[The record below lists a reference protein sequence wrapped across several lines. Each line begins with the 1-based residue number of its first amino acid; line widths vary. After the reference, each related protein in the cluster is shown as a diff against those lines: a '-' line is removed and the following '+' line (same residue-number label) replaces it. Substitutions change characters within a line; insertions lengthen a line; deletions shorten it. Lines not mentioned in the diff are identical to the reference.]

1 MGDDT
6 WSGALHRLWQAAT
19 RAEDVAALAD
29 DVYAPLLATPGVHLV
44 VGTRWDERQVLRYV
58 RALSAGSDTPVT
70 VATTRPMPG
79 AAVREPGAGPVVTR
93 SAVDGLDDA
102 AWPEA
107 EFLRRTP
114 GASVVACT
122 FRLDQRGW
130 AALALAVDASADLPA
145 VESRLTQ
152 TVDVIVACH
161 TGILQRGRE
170 ARRGADDALLAEAS
184 LQMDSSLD
192 VEDTLRR
199 VARIAVPVVA
209 DGALVH
215 LLRSEGP
222 EFVAATHVAVRQQ
235 RALEAVGRDDPWLAA
250 LLARRGEDE
259 DTVFLSGA
267 ALNGSPF
274 AEAAD
279 PADPAEAAEAAD
291 PAEAADAADAARAPG
306 PTGPIQTGRPTGPT
320 GPIHIGG
327 PTGPTGPTQTGGPA
341 GHAGP
346 TSPAG
351 ANPAGGGRRS
361 TVVSI
366 STLRARGRVVGSI
379 TFVYQRPPA
388 RLPDSAFLRSLAT
401 RAALAIDNALLYEL
415 RRNAVL
421 SLQEHLLPSQLPVT
435 DQWDLSASYEVGDP
449 MLDVGGDFY
458 DAVPRPDGSI
468 ALLIGDVCGRGAE
481 AAALTGLARHTLRTL
496 LEEGTDPG
504 TALSRL
510 NRALRQERAS
520 RFLTA
525 VVVTLT
531 PQADG
536 TALLST
542 CSAGHPSPLVL
553 RSDGTVS
560 EVLTGGLL
568 LGVLDDVSYES
579 HEERIAPDDTLV
591 LFTDGLTESREA
603 GGTFFE
609 SVLPGR
615 LAALRGFDAAHIA
628 ESLARQAKLFRASGQ
643 DDIALLVA
651 RWTGVPPGADL
662 PPHHL
667 QLEQAALG

>member
-1 MGDDT
+1 MVDDT
-6 WSGALHRLWQAAT
+6 WSSALHRLWQAAS
-19 RAEDVAALAD
+19 RAEEVAALAD

-44 VGTRWDERQVLRYV
+44 VGTRWDEKHVLRYM
-58 RALSAGSDTPVT
+58 RGLSAGSDTPVI
-70 VATTRPMPG
+70 VATTRSMPG
-79 AAVREPGAGPVVTR
+79 AAVREPGGEPVVTR

-102 AWPEA
+102 VWPEA
-107 EFLRRTP
+107 EFLRQAP

-130 AALALAVDASADLPA
+130 AALALAVDGTADLSI

-152 TVDVIVACH
+152 AVDVIVACH

-170 ARRGADDALLAEAS
+170 ARRASDDALLAEAS

-199 VARIAVPVVA
+199 VARIAVPAVA

-222 EFVAATHVAVRQQ
+222 EFVAATHVAVQQQ
-235 RALEAVGRDDPWLAA
+235 RALEEAGRHDPWLAA

-267 ALNGSPF
+267 ALEGSPF
-274 AEAAD
+274 AEAV
-279 PADPAEAAEAAD
+279 AESVS
-291 PAEAADAADAARAPG
+291 
-306 PTGPIQTGRPTGPT
+306 
-320 GPIHIGG
+320 
-327 PTGPTGPTQTGGPA
+327 A
-341 GHAGP
+341 G
-346 TSPAG
+346 AG
-351 ANPAGGGRRS
+351 ANGSAVGAKPAGDGPHP

-379 TFVYQRPPA
+379 TFVYQRPEP

-415 RRNAVL
+415 RRTAVL
-421 SLQEHLLPSQLPVT
+421 SLQEHLLPSQLPESV
-435 DQWDLSASYEVGDP
+435 QWDLSASYAVGDP

-525 VVVTLT
+525 VVATLT
-531 PQADG
+531 PRPDG

-542 CSAGHPSPLVL
+542 CSAGHPPPLVL
-553 RSDGTVS
+553 RGDGTVS
-560 EVLTGGLL
+560 EVLSGGLL

-579 HEERIAPDDTLV
+579 HEELIAPDDTLV

-603 GGTFFE
+603 GGAFFE
-609 SVLPGR
+609 SVLPAR
-615 LAALRGFDAAHIA
+615 LSALRGSGAAHIA
-628 ESLARQAKLFRASGQ
+628 ESLAQQAETFRDSGQ

-651 RWTGVPPGADL
+651 RWTGVPPDAGLL
-662 PPHHL
+662 PHDPRI
-667 QLEQAALG
+667 EQAALR

>member
-1 MGDDT
+1 MVDDT
-6 WSGALHRLWQAAT
+6 WSSALHRLWQAAS
-19 RAEDVAALAD
+19 RAEEVSALAD

-44 VGTRWDERQVLRYV
+44 VGTRWEDRQILRYM
-58 RALSAGSDTPVT
+58 RALAAGSDSPVIT
-70 VATTRPMPG
+70 ATSRSVPE
-79 AAVREPGAGPVVTR
+79 AAVREPGDEPVVTR
-93 SAVDGLDDA
+93 IPVAGLDDA
-102 AWPEA
+102 GWPEA
-107 EFLRRTP
+107 ELLRRTP
-114 GASVVACT
+114 GAAFVVCT
-122 FRLDQRGW
+122 FRLDHRGW
-130 AALALAVDASADLPA
+130 ASLGVGVDASADVAA
-145 VESRLTQ
+145 VEGRLAQ
-152 TVDVIVACH
+152 AVDVIVACH

-192 VEDTLRR
+192 VEETLRR
-199 VARIAVPVVA
+199 VARIAVPAVA
-209 DGALVH
+209 EGALVH

-222 EFVAATHVAVRQQ
+222 EFVAATHVSVQQ
-235 RALEAVGRDDPWLAA
+235 RRALEEIGRENLWLAA

-259 DTVFLSGA
+259 DTVFLSGPE
-267 ALNGSPF
+267 LDGSPF
-274 AEAAD
+274 AD
-279 PADPAEAAEAAD
+279 TAEAS
-291 PAEAADAADAARAPG
+291 DASDASDGDGDGARPG
-306 PTGPIQTGRPTGPT
+306 
-320 GPIHIGG
+320 
-327 PTGPTGPTQTGGPA
+327 A
-341 GHAGP
+341 
-346 TSPAG
+346 
-351 ANPAGGGRRS
+351 AGGDRHS
-361 TVVSI
+361 TVISI

-379 TFVYQRPPA
+379 TFVYQRPEA
-388 RLPDSAFLRSLAT
+388 RLPGSAFLRSLAT
-401 RAALAIDNALLYEL
+401 RAALSIDNALLYEL
-415 RRNAVL
+415 RRHAVL

-496 LEEGTDPG
+496 LEQGTDPG

-525 VVVTLT
+525 VVATLA

-536 TALLST
+536 TALLTT

-579 HEERIAPDDTLV
+579 HEEHIGPDDTVV

-603 GGTFFE
+603 GGAFFE
-609 SVLPGR
+609 SILPVR
-615 LAALRGFDAAHIA
+615 LAALHGFDAAHIA
-628 ESLARQAKLFRASGQ
+628 ESLAQQAKAYRASGQ

-651 RWTGVPPGADL
+651 RWTGVPPGAGLL
-662 PPHHL
+662 PHPL
-667 QLEQAALG
+667 QLVRTAP

>member
-1 MGDDT
+1 MVDDT
-6 WSGALHRLWQAAT
+6 WSSALHRLWQAAS
-19 RAEDVAALAD
+19 RAEEVSALAD

-44 VGTRWDERQVLRYV
+44 VGTRWEDPQILRYM
-58 RALSAGSDTPVT
+58 RALRAGSDSPVIT
-70 VATTRPMPG
+70 ATARSVPE
-79 AAVREPGAGPVVTR
+79 AAVREPGDEPVVTR
-93 SAVDGLDDA
+93 IPVAGLDDA
-102 AWPEA
+102 GWPEA
-107 EFLRRTP
+107 ELLRRTP
-114 GASVVACT
+114 GATFVVCT
-122 FRLDQRGW
+122 FRLDHRGW
-130 AALALAVDASADLPA
+130 ASLGVGVDASADVAA
-145 VESRLTQ
+145 VEGRLAQ
-152 TVDVIVACH
+152 AVDVIVACH
-161 TGILQRGRE
+161 TGIIQRGRE

-192 VEDTLRR
+192 VEETLRR
-199 VARIAVPVVA
+199 VARIAVPAVA
-209 DGALVH
+209 EGALVH

-222 EFVAATHVAVRQQ
+222 EFVAATHVSVQHR
-235 RALEAVGRDDPWLAA
+235 RALEEIGRENPWLAA

-259 DTVFLSGA
+259 DTVFLSGPE
-267 ALNGSPF
+267 LDGSPF
-274 AEAAD
+274 AD
-279 PADPAEAAEAAD
+279 TAEATEAT
-291 PAEAADAADAARAPG
+291 EATEGDGDGARPG
-306 PTGPIQTGRPTGPT
+306 
-320 GPIHIGG
+320 
-327 PTGPTGPTQTGGPA
+327 A
-341 GHAGP
+341 
-346 TSPAG
+346 
-351 ANPAGGGRRS
+351 AGGDRHS
-361 TVVSI
+361 TVISV
-366 STLRARGRVVGSI
+366 STLRARDRVVGSI
-379 TFVYQRPPA
+379 TFVYQRPEA
-388 RLPDSAFLRSLAT
+388 RLPDKAFLRSLAT
-401 RAALAIDNALLYEL
+401 RAALSIDNALLYEL
-415 RRNAVL
+415 RRHAVL

-458 DAVPRPDGSI
+458 DAVTRPDGSI

-496 LEEGTDPG
+496 LEQGTDPG

-525 VVVTLT
+525 VVTTLA
-531 PQADG
+531 PRADG
-536 TALLST
+536 TALLTT

-579 HEERIAPDDTLV
+579 HEELIGPDDTVV

-603 GGTFFE
+603 GGAFFE
-609 SVLPGR
+609 SILPVR

-628 ESLARQAKLFRASGQ
+628 ESLTQQAKAYRASGQ

-662 PPHHL
+662 LPHPL
-667 QLEQAALG
+667 QLVRTAR

>member
-6 WSGALHRLWQAAT
+6 WSSALHRLWQAAS
-19 RAEDVAALAD
+19 RAEEVSALAD

-44 VGTRWDERQVLRYV
+44 VGTRWEDRRILRYM
-58 RALSAGSDTPVT
+58 RALAAGSDSPVIT
-70 VATTRPMPG
+70 ATSRSVPE
-79 AAVREPGAGPVVTR
+79 AAVREPGDEPVVTR
-93 SAVDGLDDA
+93 IPVAGLDDA
-102 AWPEA
+102 GWPEA
-107 EFLRRTP
+107 ELLRRTP
-114 GASVVACT
+114 GATFVVCT
-122 FRLDQRGW
+122 FRLDHRGW
-130 AALALAVDASADLPA
+130 ASLGVGVDASADVAA
-145 VESRLTQ
+145 VEGRLAQ
-152 TVDVIVACH
+152 AVDVIVACH
-161 TGILQRGRE
+161 TGIIQRGRE

-192 VEDTLRR
+192 VEETLRR
-199 VARIAVPVVA
+199 VARITVPAVA

-215 LLRSEGP
+215 LLRSDGP
-222 EFVAATHVAVRQQ
+222 EFVSATHVAVQQQ
-235 RALEAVGRDDPWLAA
+235 RALEEIGRENLWLAA
-250 LLARRGEDE
+250 LLAGRSEDE
-259 DTVFLSGA
+259 DTVFLSGPE
-267 ALNGSPF
+267 LDGSPF
-274 AEAAD
+274 ADTAEATEAA
-279 PADPAEAAEAAD
+279 ADGD
-291 PAEAADAADAARAPG
+291 GDGDGARPG
-306 PTGPIQTGRPTGPT
+306 
-320 GPIHIGG
+320 
-327 PTGPTGPTQTGGPA
+327 A
-341 GHAGP
+341 
-346 TSPAG
+346 
-351 ANPAGGGRRS
+351 AGGDRHS
-361 TVVSI
+361 TVISI

-379 TFVYQRPPA
+379 TFVYQRPEA
-388 RLPDSAFLRSLAT
+388 RLPGSAFLRSLAT
-401 RAALAIDNALLYEL
+401 RAALSIDNALLYEL
-415 RRNAVL
+415 RRHAVL

-496 LEEGTDPG
+496 LEQGTDPG

-525 VVVTLT
+525 VVATLA

-536 TALLST
+536 TALLTT

-579 HEERIAPDDTLV
+579 HEERIGPDDTVV

-603 GGTFFE
+603 GGAFFE
-609 SVLPGR
+609 SILPVR
-615 LAALRGFDAAHIA
+615 LAALHGFDAAHIA
-628 ESLARQAKLFRASGQ
+628 ESLTQQAKAYRASGQ

-662 PPHHL
+662 LPHPL
-667 QLEQAALG
+667 QLVKAAR

>member
-1 MGDDT
+1 MVDDT
-6 WSGALHRLWQAAT
+6 WSSALHRLWQAAS
-19 RAEDVAALAD
+19 RAEEVSALAD

-44 VGTRWDERQVLRYV
+44 VGTRWEDPQILRYM
-58 RALSAGSDTPVT
+58 RALRAGSDSPVIT
-70 VATTRPMPG
+70 ETSRSVPR
-79 AAVREPGAGPVVTR
+79 AAVREPGDEPVVTR
-93 SAVDGLDDA
+93 IPVSGLDDA
-102 AWPEA
+102 GWPEA
-107 EFLRRTP
+107 ELLRRTP
-114 GASVVACT
+114 GATFLVCT
-122 FRLDQRGW
+122 FRLDHRGW
-130 AALALAVDASADLPA
+130 ASLGVGVDASADVAA
-145 VESRLTQ
+145 VEGRLAQ
-152 TVDVIVACH
+152 AVDVIVACH
-161 TGILQRGRE
+161 TGIIQRGRE

-192 VEDTLRR
+192 VEETLRR
-199 VARIAVPVVA
+199 VARIAVPAVA

-222 EFVAATHVAVRQQ
+222 EFVSATHVAVRQQ
-235 RALEAVGRDDPWLAA
+235 RALEEIGRENPWLAA
-250 LLARRGEDE
+250 LLARRSEDE
-259 DTVFLSGA
+259 DTVFLSGPE
-267 ALNGSPF
+267 LDGSPF
-274 AEAAD
+274 AD
-279 PADPAEAAEAAD
+279 TG
-291 PAEAADAADAARAPG
+291 EAADADGDGDGARPG
-306 PTGPIQTGRPTGPT
+306 
-320 GPIHIGG
+320 
-327 PTGPTGPTQTGGPA
+327 A
-341 GHAGP
+341 
-346 TSPAG
+346 
-351 ANPAGGGRRS
+351 AGGDRHS
-361 TVVSI
+361 TVISI
-366 STLRARGRVVGSI
+366 STLRARGRVIGSI
-379 TFVYQRPPA
+379 TFVYQRPEV
-388 RLPDSAFLRSLAT
+388 RLPSSAFLRSLAT
-401 RAALAIDNALLYEL
+401 RAALSIDNALLYEL
-415 RRNAVL
+415 RRHAVL

-496 LEEGTDPG
+496 LEQGTDPG

-525 VVVTLT
+525 VVATLA

-536 TALLST
+536 TALLTT

-579 HEERIAPDDTLV
+579 HEERIGPDDTVV

-603 GGTFFE
+603 GGAFFE
-609 SVLPGR
+609 SILPVR

-628 ESLARQAKLFRASGQ
+628 ESLTQQAKAYRASGQ

-662 PPHHL
+662 LPHPL
-667 QLEQAALG
+667 QLVKAAR

>member
-1 MGDDT
+1 MVDDT
-6 WSGALHRLWQAAT
+6 WSSALHRLWQAAS
-19 RAEDVAALAD
+19 RAEEVSALAD

-44 VGTRWDERQVLRYV
+44 VGTRWEDPQILRYM
-58 RALSAGSDTPVT
+58 RALRAGSDSPVIT
-70 VATTRPMPG
+70 ETSRSVPK
-79 AAVREPGAGPVVTR
+79 AAVREPGDEPVVTR
-93 SAVDGLDDA
+93 IPVAGLDDA
-102 AWPEA
+102 GWPEA
-107 EFLRRTP
+107 ELLRRTP
-114 GASVVACT
+114 GATFVVCT
-122 FRLDQRGW
+122 FRLDHRGW
-130 AALALAVDASADLPA
+130 ASLGVGVDASADVAA
-145 VESRLTQ
+145 VEGRLAQ
-152 TVDVIVACH
+152 AVDVIVACH
-161 TGILQRGRE
+161 TGIIQRGRE

-192 VEDTLRR
+192 VEETLRR
-199 VARIAVPVVA
+199 VARIAVPAVA

-222 EFVAATHVAVRQQ
+222 EFVSATHVAVRQQ
-235 RALEAVGRDDPWLAA
+235 RALEEIGRENPWLAA
-250 LLARRGEDE
+250 LLARRSEDE
-259 DTVFLSGA
+259 DTVFLSGPE
-267 ALNGSPF
+267 LDGSPF
-274 AEAAD
+274 AD
-279 PADPAEAAEAAD
+279 TG
-291 PAEAADAADAARAPG
+291 EAADADGDGDGARPGAAEADR
-306 PTGPIQTGRPTGPT
+306 
-320 GPIHIGG
+320 H
-327 PTGPTGPTQTGGPA
+327 
-341 GHAGP
+341 
-346 TSPAG
+346 
-351 ANPAGGGRRS
+351 S
-361 TVVSI
+361 TVISI
-366 STLRARGRVVGSI
+366 STLRARGRVIGSI
-379 TFVYQRPPA
+379 TFVYQRPEV
-388 RLPDSAFLRSLAT
+388 RLPSSAFLHSLAT
-401 RAALAIDNALLYEL
+401 RAALSIDNALLYEL
-415 RRNAVL
+415 RRHAVL

-496 LEEGTDPG
+496 LEQGTDPG

-525 VVVTLT
+525 VVATLA

-536 TALLST
+536 TALLTT

-579 HEERIAPDDTLV
+579 HEERIGPDDTVV

-603 GGTFFE
+603 GGAFFE
-609 SVLPGR
+609 SILPVR

-628 ESLARQAKLFRASGQ
+628 ESLTQQAKAYRASGQ

-662 PPHHL
+662 LPHPL
-667 QLEQAALG
+667 QLVKAAR

>member
-1 MGDDT
+1 MVDDT
-6 WSGALHRLWQAAT
+6 WSSALHRLWQAAS
-19 RAEDVAALAD
+19 RAEEVAALAD

-44 VGTRWDERQVLRYV
+44 VGTRWDEKHVLRYM
-58 RALSAGSDTPVT
+58 RALSAGSDTPVI
-70 VATTRPMPG
+70 VATTRSMPG
-79 AAVREPGAGPVVTR
+79 AAVREPGGAPVVTR
-93 SAVDGLDDA
+93 SAVEGLDDSV
-102 AWPEA
+102 WPEA
-107 EFLRRTP
+107 EFLRQGP

-130 AALALAVDASADLPA
+130 AALALAVDGTADLA
-145 VESRLTQ
+145 TVESRLTQ
-152 TVDVIVACH
+152 AVDVIIACH

-170 ARRGADDALLAEAS
+170 ARRASDDALLAEAS

-199 VARIAVPVVA
+199 VARIAVPAVA

-222 EFVAATHVAVRQQ
+222 EFVAATHVAVQQQ
-235 RALEAVGRDDPWLAA
+235 RALEEAGRDDPWLAA

-267 ALNGSPF
+267 ALDGSPF
-274 AEAAD
+274 AEAYRGAG
-279 PADPAEAAEAAD
+279 A
-291 PAEAADAADAARAPG
+291 
-306 PTGPIQTGRPTGPT
+306 
-320 GPIHIGG
+320 
-327 PTGPTGPTQTGGPA
+327 GPA
-341 GHAGP
+341 GAVGDGP
-346 TSPAG
+346 HP
-351 ANPAGGGRRS
+351 

-379 TFVYQRPPA
+379 TFVYQRPEA

-415 RRNAVL
+415 RRTAVL

-525 VVVTLT
+525 VVATLT
-531 PQADG
+531 PQPDG

-542 CSAGHPSPLVL
+542 CSAGHPPPLVL
-553 RSDGTVS
+553 RGDGTVS
-560 EVLTGGLL
+560 EVLSGGLL
-568 LGVLDDVSYES
+568 LGVLDDVSYDS
-579 HEERIAPDDTLV
+579 HEERLTAGDTLV

-603 GGTFFE
+603 GGAFFE

-615 LAALRGFDAAHIA
+615 LAALRGSGAAHIA
-628 ESLARQAKLFRASGQ
+628 ESLARQAKVFRDSGQ

-651 RWTGVPPGADL
+651 RWTGVQPDADL
-662 PPHHL
+662 LPHDL
-667 QLEQAALG
+667 QLEQAALR

>member
-1 MGDDT
+1 MVDDT
-6 WSGALHRLWQAAT
+6 WSSALHRLWQAAS
-19 RAEDVAALAD
+19 RAEEVAALAD

-44 VGTRWDERQVLRYV
+44 VGTRWDEEHVLRYM
-58 RALSAGSDTPVT
+58 RGLSAGSDTPVI
-70 VATTRPMPG
+70 VATTRSMPG
-79 AAVREPGAGPVVTR
+79 AAVREPGGEPVVTR

-102 AWPEA
+102 VWPEA
-107 EFLRRTP
+107 EFLRQAP

-130 AALALAVDASADLPA
+130 AALALAVDGTADLSV

-152 TVDVIVACH
+152 AVDVIVACH

-170 ARRGADDALLAEAS
+170 ARRASDDALLAEAS

-199 VARIAVPVVA
+199 VARIAVPAVA

-222 EFVAATHVAVRQQ
+222 EFVAATHVAVQQQ
-235 RALEAVGRDDPWLAA
+235 RALEEAGRHDPWLAA

-267 ALNGSPF
+267 ALEGSPF
-274 AEAAD
+274 AEAV
-279 PADPAEAAEAAD
+279 AESVS
-291 PAEAADAADAARAPG
+291 
-306 PTGPIQTGRPTGPT
+306 
-320 GPIHIGG
+320 
-327 PTGPTGPTQTGGPA
+327 A
-341 GHAGP
+341 G
-346 TSPAG
+346 AG
-351 ANPAGGGRRS
+351 ANGSAVGARPAGDGPHP

-366 STLRARGRVVGSI
+366 SPLRARGRVVGSI
-379 TFVYQRPPA
+379 TFVYQRPEP

-421 SLQEHLLPSQLPVT
+421 SLQEHLLPSQLPESV
-435 DQWDLSASYEVGDP
+435 QWDLSASYAVGDP

-525 VVVTLT
+525 VVATLT
-531 PQADG
+531 PRPDG

-542 CSAGHPSPLVL
+542 CSAGHPPPLVL
-553 RSDGTVS
+553 RGDGTVS
-560 EVLTGGLL
+560 EVLSGGLL

-579 HEERIAPDDTLV
+579 HEELIAPDDTLV

-603 GGTFFE
+603 GGAFFE
-609 SVLPGR
+609 SVLPAR
-615 LAALRGFDAAHIA
+615 LSALRGSGAAHIA
-628 ESLARQAKLFRASGQ
+628 ESLAQQAETFRDSGQ

-651 RWTGVPPGADL
+651 RWTGVPPGTGLL
-662 PPHHL
+662 PHDPRI
-667 QLEQAALG
+667 EQAALR

>member
-1 MGDDT
+1 MDDDT
-6 WSGALHRLWQAAT
+6 WSGALHRLWQAASQ
-19 RAEDVAALAD
+19 AEEVAALAD

-44 VGTRWDERQVLRYV
+44 VGTRWDEKQVLRYM
-58 RALSAGSDTPVT
+58 RALSTASDAPVI
-70 VATTRPMPG
+70 VATTRSMPE
-79 AAVREPGAGPVVTR
+79 AAVREPGGEPVVTR
-93 SAVDGLDDA
+93 SSVAALDDA
-102 AWPEA
+102 VWPEA

-122 FRLDQRGW
+122 FRLDHRGW
-130 AALALAVDASADLPA
+130 ATLGVAVDPSADLAA
-145 VESRLTQ
+145 VEGRLTQ
-152 TVDVIVACH
+152 AVDVIAACH

-199 VARIAVPVVA
+199 VARIAVPAVA

-222 EFVAATHVAVRQQ
+222 EFVAATHVAVQQQ
-235 RALEAVGRDDPWLAA
+235 RALEAAGRDDPWLAA

-259 DTVFLSGA
+259 DTVFLSGT
-267 ALNGSPF
+267 ALDGSPF
-274 AEAAD
+274 AD
-279 PADPAEAAEAAD
+279 
-291 PAEAADAADAARAPG
+291 PG
-306 PTGPIQTGRPTGPT
+306 PGLVPA
-320 GPIHIGG
+320 
-327 PTGPTGPTQTGGPA
+327 PA
-341 GHAGP
+341 GEGHHP
-346 TSPAG
+346 
-351 ANPAGGGRRS
+351 

-379 TFVYQRPPA
+379 TFVYQRPEA
-388 RLPDSAFLRSLAT
+388 RLPNSAFLRSLAT

-421 SLQEHLLPSQLPVT
+421 SLQEHLLPSQLPET
-435 DQWDLSASYEVGDP
+435 AQWDLSASYAVGDP

-496 LEEGTDPG
+496 LEEGTDAG

-525 VVVTLT
+525 VVATLT

-542 CSAGHPSPLVL
+542 CSAGHPPPLVL
-553 RSDGTVS
+553 RADGTVS
-560 EVLTGGLL
+560 EVLCGGLL

-579 HEERIAPDDTLV
+579 HEERIAQGDTLV

-603 GGTFFE
+603 GGAFFE

-615 LAALRGFDAAHIA
+615 LAALRGSGAARIA
-628 ESLARQAKLFRASGQ
+628 ESLAQQAGEFRDSGQ

-651 RWTGVPPGADL
+651 RWTGLPPGAGPL
-662 PPHHL
+662 PHDHR
-667 QLEQAALG
+667 LERAAL

>member
-6 WSGALHRLWQAAT
+6 WSSALHRLWQAAS
-19 RAEDVAALAD
+19 RAEEVSALAD

-44 VGTRWDERQVLRYV
+44 VGTRWEDRRILRYM
-58 RALSAGSDTPVT
+58 RALAAGSDSPVIT
-70 VATTRPMPG
+70 ATSRSVPE
-79 AAVREPGAGPVVTR
+79 AAVREPGDEPVVTR
-93 SAVDGLDDA
+93 IPVAGLDDA
-102 AWPEA
+102 GWPEA
-107 EFLRRTP
+107 ELLRRTP
-114 GASVVACT
+114 GATFVVCT
-122 FRLDQRGW
+122 FRLDHRGW
-130 AALALAVDASADLPA
+130 ASLGVGVDASADVAA
-145 VESRLTQ
+145 VEGRLAQ
-152 TVDVIVACH
+152 AVDVIVACH
-161 TGILQRGRE
+161 TGIIQRGRE

-192 VEDTLRR
+192 VEETLRR
-199 VARIAVPVVA
+199 VARITVPAVA

-215 LLRSEGP
+215 LLRSDGP
-222 EFVAATHVAVRQQ
+222 EFVSATHVAVQQQ
-235 RALEAVGRDDPWLAA
+235 RALEEIGRENLWLAA
-250 LLARRGEDE
+250 LLAGRSEDE
-259 DTVFLSGA
+259 DTVFLSGPE
-267 ALNGSPF
+267 LDGSPF
-274 AEAAD
+274 ADTAEATEATEAAD
-279 PADPAEAAEAAD
+279 GDGD
-291 PAEAADAADAARAPG
+291 GARPG
-306 PTGPIQTGRPTGPT
+306 
-320 GPIHIGG
+320 
-327 PTGPTGPTQTGGPA
+327 A
-341 GHAGP
+341 
-346 TSPAG
+346 
-351 ANPAGGGRRS
+351 AGGDRHS
-361 TVVSI
+361 TVISI

-379 TFVYQRPPA
+379 TFVYQRPEA
-388 RLPDSAFLRSLAT
+388 RLPGSAFLRSLAT
-401 RAALAIDNALLYEL
+401 RAALSIDNALLYEL
-415 RRNAVL
+415 RRHAVL

-496 LEEGTDPG
+496 LEQGTDPG

-525 VVVTLT
+525 VVATLA

-536 TALLST
+536 TALLTT

-579 HEERIAPDDTLV
+579 HEERIGPDDTVV

-603 GGTFFE
+603 GGAFFE
-609 SVLPGR
+609 SILPVR
-615 LAALRGFDAAHIA
+615 LAALHGFDAAHIA
-628 ESLARQAKLFRASGQ
+628 ESLTQQAKAYRASGQ

-662 PPHHL
+662 LPHPL
-667 QLEQAALG
+667 QLVKAAR

>member
-1 MGDDT
+1 MVDDT
-6 WSGALHRLWQAAT
+6 WSGALHRLWQAAS
-19 RAEDVAALAD
+19 RAEEVAALAD

-44 VGTRWDERQVLRYV
+44 VGTRWDDRQVLRYM
-58 RALSAGSDTPVT
+58 RALSAGSDAPVI
-70 VATTRPMPG
+70 VATTRSMPE
-79 AAVREPGAGPVVTR
+79 AAVREPGGAPVVTR
-93 SAVDGLDDA
+93 TAVDGLDDA
-102 AWPEA
+102 VWPEA
-107 EFLRRTP
+107 EFLRQAP

-122 FRLDQRGW
+122 FRLDHRGW
-130 AALALAVDASADLPA
+130 AALALAVDGSADLA
-145 VESRLTQ
+145 VVESRLAQ
-152 TVDVIVACH
+152 AVDVIVACH

-199 VARIAVPVVA
+199 VARIAVPAVA

-222 EFVAATHVAVRQQ
+222 EFVAATHVAVQQQ
-235 RALEAVGRDDPWLAA
+235 RALEAAGRDDPWLTA
-250 LLARRGEDE
+250 LLGRRGEDE

-267 ALNGSPF
+267 ALEGSPF
-274 AEAAD
+274 GDAEADTA
-279 PADPAEAAEAAD
+279 
-291 PAEAADAADAARAPG
+291 
-306 PTGPIQTGRPTGPT
+306 
-320 GPIHIGG
+320 
-327 PTGPTGPTQTGGPA
+327 
-341 GHAGP
+341 AGP
-346 TSPAG
+346 GAFGARPGGAAG
-351 ANPAGGGRRS
+351 DGPHS

-366 STLRARGRVVGSI
+366 STLRARGRVVGTI
-379 TFVYQRPPA
+379 TFVYQRSEA

-415 RRNAVL
+415 RRTAVL

-458 DAVPRPDGSI
+458 DAVLRPDGSI

-525 VVVTLT
+525 VVATLM
-531 PQADG
+531 PQPDG

-542 CSAGHPSPLVL
+542 CSAGHPPPLVL
-553 RSDGTVS
+553 RGDGTVS
-560 EVLTGGLL
+560 EVLSGGLL
-568 LGVLDDVSYES
+568 LGVLDDVSYDS
-579 HEERIAPDDTLV
+579 HEERLTAGDTLV

-615 LAALRGFDAAHIA
+615 LAALRGSDAADIA
-628 ESLARQAKLFRASGQ
+628 ESLARQAKVFRDSGQ

-651 RWTGVPPGADL
+651 RWTGIQPGAGLL
-662 PPHHL
+662 PHDR
-667 QLEQAALG
+667 QREQAALR

>member
-1 MGDDT
+1 MVDDT
-6 WSGALHRLWQAAT
+6 WSSALHRLWQAAS
-19 RAEDVAALAD
+19 RAEEVAALAD
-29 DVYAPLLATPGVHLV
+29 DVYAPLLATPGVHHV
-44 VGTRWDERQVLRYV
+44 VGTRWDEKHVLRYM
-58 RALSAGSDTPVT
+58 RALSAGSDTPVI
-70 VATTRPMPG
+70 VATTRSMPG
-79 AAVREPGAGPVVTR
+79 AAVREPGGEPVVTR
-93 SAVDGLDDA
+93 SAVDGMDGSV
-102 AWPEA
+102 WPEA
-107 EFLRRTP
+107 EFLRQAP

-130 AALALAVDASADLPA
+130 AALALAVDGTADLSV
-145 VESRLTQ
+145 VENRLTQ
-152 TVDVIVACH
+152 AVDVIVGCH

-170 ARRGADDALLAEAS
+170 ARRASDDALLAEAS

-199 VARIAVPVVA
+199 VARIAVPAVA

-222 EFVAATHVAVRQQ
+222 EFVAATHVAVQQQ
-235 RALEAVGRDDPWLAA
+235 RALEEAGRHDPWLAA

-267 ALNGSPF
+267 ALEGSPF
-274 AEAAD
+274 AEAV
-279 PADPAEAAEAAD
+279 AESVS
-291 PAEAADAADAARAPG
+291 
-306 PTGPIQTGRPTGPT
+306 
-320 GPIHIGG
+320 
-327 PTGPTGPTQTGGPA
+327 A
-341 GHAGP
+341 G
-346 TSPAG
+346 AG
-351 ANPAGGGRRS
+351 ANGTAPDARPAGGGPHP

-379 TFVYQRPPA
+379 TFVYQRPEA

-415 RRNAVL
+415 RRTAVL
-421 SLQEHLLPSQLPVT
+421 SLQEHLLPSQLPENP
-435 DQWDLSASYEVGDP
+435 QWDLSASYAVGDP

-496 LEEGTDPG
+496 LEEGNDPG

-525 VVVTLT
+525 VVATLT
-531 PQADG
+531 PRPDG

-542 CSAGHPSPLVL
+542 CSAGHPPPLVL

-560 EVLTGGLL
+560 EVLSGGLL

-579 HEERIAPDDTLV
+579 HEELIAPDDTLV

-609 SVLPGR
+609 SVLPAR
-615 LAALRGFDAAHIA
+615 LSALRGSGAAHIA
-628 ESLARQAKLFRASGQ
+628 ESLAQQAETFRDSGQ

-651 RWTGVPPGADL
+651 RWTGVPPDADL
-662 PPHHL
+662 LPRDPRI
-667 QLEQAALG
+667 EQAALR

>member
-1 MGDDT
+1 MVDDT
-6 WSGALHRLWQAAT
+6 WSGALHRLWQAAS
-19 RAEDVAALAD
+19 RAEEVAALAD

-44 VGTRWDERQVLRYV
+44 VGTRWDDRQVLRYM
-58 RALSAGSDTPVT
+58 RALSAGSDAPVI
-70 VATTRPMPG
+70 VATARSMPE
-79 AAVREPGAGPVVTR
+79 AAVREPGGAPVVTR
-93 SAVDGLDDA
+93 TAVDGLDDA
-102 AWPEA
+102 VWPEA
-107 EFLRRTP
+107 EFLRQAP

-122 FRLDQRGW
+122 FRLDHRGW
-130 AALALAVDASADLPA
+130 AALALAVDGSADLA
-145 VESRLTQ
+145 VVESRLTQ
-152 TVDVIVACH
+152 AVDVIVACH

-199 VARIAVPVVA
+199 VARIAVPAVA

-222 EFVAATHVAVRQQ
+222 EFVAATHVAVQQQ
-235 RALEAVGRDDPWLAA
+235 RALEAAGREDPWLTA
-250 LLARRGEDE
+250 LLGRRGEDE

-267 ALNGSPF
+267 ALEGSPF
-274 AEAAD
+274 GDAEADTA
-279 PADPAEAAEAAD
+279 
-291 PAEAADAADAARAPG
+291 
-306 PTGPIQTGRPTGPT
+306 
-320 GPIHIGG
+320 
-327 PTGPTGPTQTGGPA
+327 
-341 GHAGP
+341 
-346 TSPAG
+346 AG
-351 ANPAGGGRRS
+351 AGAFGARPGGATGDGPHS

-366 STLRARGRVVGSI
+366 STLRARGRVVGTI
-379 TFVYQRPPA
+379 TFVYQRSEA

-415 RRNAVL
+415 RRTAVL

-458 DAVPRPDGSI
+458 DAVLRPDGSI

-525 VVVTLT
+525 VVATLT
-531 PQADG
+531 PQPDG

-542 CSAGHPSPLVL
+542 CSAGHPPPLVL
-553 RSDGTVS
+553 RGDGTVS
-560 EVLTGGLL
+560 EVLSGGLL
-568 LGVLDDVSYES
+568 LGVLDDVSYDS
-579 HEERIAPDDTLV
+579 HEERLTAGDTLV

-615 LAALRGFDAAHIA
+615 LAALRGSDAADIA
-628 ESLARQAKLFRASGQ
+628 ESLARQAKVFRDSGQ

-651 RWTGVPPGADL
+651 RWTGIQPGAGLL
-662 PPHHL
+662 PHDR
-667 QLEQAALG
+667 QLEQAALR

>member
-1 MGDDT
+1 MVDDT
-6 WSGALHRLWQAAT
+6 WSSALHRLWQAAS
-19 RAEDVAALAD
+19 RAEEVAALAD
-29 DVYAPLLATPGVHLV
+29 DVYAPLLATPGVHHV
-44 VGTRWDERQVLRYV
+44 VGTRWDEKHVLRYM
-58 RALSAGSDTPVT
+58 RALSAGSDTPVI
-70 VATTRPMPG
+70 VATTRSMPG
-79 AAVREPGAGPVVTR
+79 AAVREPGGEPVVTR
-93 SAVDGLDDA
+93 SAVDGMDGSV
-102 AWPEA
+102 WPEA
-107 EFLRRTP
+107 EFLRQAP

-130 AALALAVDASADLPA
+130 AALALAVDGTADLSV
-145 VESRLTQ
+145 VENRLTQ
-152 TVDVIVACH
+152 AVDVIVACH

-170 ARRGADDALLAEAS
+170 ARRASDDALLAEAS

-199 VARIAVPVVA
+199 VARIAVPAVA

-222 EFVAATHVAVRQQ
+222 EFVAATHVAVQQQ
-235 RALEAVGRDDPWLAA
+235 RALEEAGRHDPWLAA

-267 ALNGSPF
+267 ALEGSPF
-274 AEAAD
+274 AEAV
-279 PADPAEAAEAAD
+279 AESVSAGAGANAS
-291 PAEAADAADAARAPG
+291 AADAR
-306 PTGPIQTGRPTGPT
+306 
-320 GPIHIGG
+320 
-327 PTGPTGPTQTGGPA
+327 PA
-341 GHAGP
+341 GDGP
-346 TSPAG
+346 HP
-351 ANPAGGGRRS
+351 

-379 TFVYQRPPA
+379 TFVYQRPEA

-415 RRNAVL
+415 RRTAVL
-421 SLQEHLLPSQLPVT
+421 SLQEHLLPSQLPESV
-435 DQWDLSASYEVGDP
+435 QWDLSASYAVGDP

-496 LEEGTDPG
+496 LEEGNDPG

-525 VVVTLT
+525 VVATLT
-531 PQADG
+531 PRPDG

-542 CSAGHPSPLVL
+542 CSAGHPPPLVL

-560 EVLTGGLL
+560 EVLSGGLL
-568 LGVLDDVSYES
+568 LGVLDDVSYDS
-579 HEERIAPDDTLV
+579 HEELIAPDDTLV

-603 GGTFFE
+603 GGAFFE
-609 SVLPGR
+609 SVLPAR
-615 LAALRGFDAAHIA
+615 LSALRGSGAAHIA
-628 ESLARQAKLFRASGQ
+628 ESLAQQAETFRDSGQ

-651 RWTGVPPGADL
+651 RWTGIPPDAGLL
-662 PPHHL
+662 PRDPRI
-667 QLEQAALG
+667 EQAALR

>member
-1 MGDDT
+1 MVDDT
-6 WSGALHRLWQAAT
+6 WSSALHRLWQAAS
-19 RAEDVAALAD
+19 RAEEVAALAD
-29 DVYAPLLATPGVHLV
+29 DVYAPLLATPGVHHV
-44 VGTRWDERQVLRYV
+44 VGTRWDEKHVLRYM
-58 RALSAGSDTPVT
+58 RALSAGSDTPVI
-70 VATTRPMPG
+70 VATTRSMPG
-79 AAVREPGAGPVVTR
+79 AAVREPGGEPVVTR
-93 SAVDGLDDA
+93 SAVDGMDGSV
-102 AWPEA
+102 WPEA
-107 EFLRRTP
+107 EFLRQAP

-130 AALALAVDASADLPA
+130 AALALAVDGTADLAA

-152 TVDVIVACH
+152 AVDVIVACH

-170 ARRGADDALLAEAS
+170 ARRASDDALLAEAS

-199 VARIAVPVVA
+199 VARIAVPAVA

-222 EFVAATHVAVRQQ
+222 EFVAATHVAVQQQ
-235 RALEAVGRDDPWLAA
+235 RALEEAGRHDPWLAA

-267 ALNGSPF
+267 ALEGSPF
-274 AEAAD
+274 AEAV
-279 PADPAEAAEAAD
+279 AESISAGAGANAS
-291 PAEAADAADAARAPG
+291 AADAR
-306 PTGPIQTGRPTGPT
+306 
-320 GPIHIGG
+320 
-327 PTGPTGPTQTGGPA
+327 PA
-341 GHAGP
+341 GDGP
-346 TSPAG
+346 HP
-351 ANPAGGGRRS
+351 

-379 TFVYQRPPA
+379 TFVYQRPEA

-415 RRNAVL
+415 RRTAVL
-421 SLQEHLLPSQLPVT
+421 SLQEHLLPSQLPESV
-435 DQWDLSASYEVGDP
+435 QWDLSASYAVGDP

-496 LEEGTDPG
+496 LEEGNDPG

-525 VVVTLT
+525 VVATLT
-531 PQADG
+531 PRPDG

-542 CSAGHPSPLVL
+542 CSAGHPPPLVL

-560 EVLTGGLL
+560 EVRSGGLL
-568 LGVLDDVSYES
+568 LGVLDDVSYDS
-579 HEERIAPDDTLV
+579 HEELIAPDDTLV

-603 GGTFFE
+603 GGAFFE
-609 SVLPGR
+609 SVLPAR
-615 LAALRGFDAAHIA
+615 LSALRGSGAAHIA
-628 ESLARQAKLFRASGQ
+628 ESLAQQAETFRDSGQ

-651 RWTGVPPGADL
+651 RWTGIPPDAGLL
-662 PPHHL
+662 PRDPRI
-667 QLEQAALG
+667 EQAALR

>member
-1 MGDDT
+1 MVDDT
-6 WSGALHRLWQAAT
+6 WSSALHRLWQAAS
-19 RAEDVAALAD
+19 RAEEVSALAD

-44 VGTRWDERQVLRYV
+44 VGTRWEDPQILRYM
-58 RALSAGSDTPVT
+58 RALRAGSDSPVIT
-70 VATTRPMPG
+70 ATARSVPE
-79 AAVREPGAGPVVTR
+79 AAVREPGDEPVVTR
-93 SAVDGLDDA
+93 IPVAGLDDA
-102 AWPEA
+102 GWPEA
-107 EFLRRTP
+107 ELLRRTP
-114 GASVVACT
+114 GATFVVCT
-122 FRLDQRGW
+122 FRLDHRGW
-130 AALALAVDASADLPA
+130 ASLGVGVDASADVAA
-145 VESRLTQ
+145 VEGRLAQ
-152 TVDVIVACH
+152 AVDVIVACH
-161 TGILQRGRE
+161 TGIIQRGRE

-192 VEDTLRR
+192 VEETLRR
-199 VARIAVPVVA
+199 VARIAVPAVA
-209 DGALVH
+209 EGALVH

-222 EFVAATHVAVRQQ
+222 EFVAATHVSVQHR
-235 RALEAVGRDDPWLAA
+235 RALEEIGRENPWLAA

-259 DTVFLSGA
+259 DTVFLSGPE
-267 ALNGSPF
+267 LDGSPF
-274 AEAAD
+274 AD
-279 PADPAEAAEAAD
+279 TAEATEAT
-291 PAEAADAADAARAPG
+291 EATEGDGDGARPG
-306 PTGPIQTGRPTGPT
+306 
-320 GPIHIGG
+320 
-327 PTGPTGPTQTGGPA
+327 A
-341 GHAGP
+341 
-346 TSPAG
+346 
-351 ANPAGGGRRS
+351 AGGDRHS
-361 TVVSI
+361 TVISV
-366 STLRARGRVVGSI
+366 STLRARDRVVGSI
-379 TFVYQRPPA
+379 TFVYQRPEA
-388 RLPDSAFLRSLAT
+388 RLPDKAFLRSLAT
-401 RAALAIDNALLYEL
+401 RAALSIDNALLYEL
-415 RRNAVL
+415 RRHAVL

-496 LEEGTDPG
+496 LEQGTDPG

-525 VVVTLT
+525 VVATLA
-531 PQADG
+531 PRADG
-536 TALLST
+536 TALLTT

-579 HEERIAPDDTLV
+579 HEEHIGPGDTVV

-603 GGTFFE
+603 GGAFFE
-609 SVLPGR
+609 SILPVR

-628 ESLARQAKLFRASGQ
+628 ESLTQQAKAYRASGQ

-662 PPHHL
+662 LPHPL
-667 QLEQAALG
+667 QLVRTAR

>member
-1 MGDDT
+1 MVDDT
-6 WSGALHRLWQAAT
+6 WSSALHRLWQAAS
-19 RAEDVAALAD
+19 RAEEVSALAD

-44 VGTRWDERQVLRYV
+44 VGTRWEGPQILRYM
-58 RALSAGSDTPVT
+58 RALRAGSDSPVIT
-70 VATTRPMPG
+70 ATARSVPE
-79 AAVREPGAGPVVTR
+79 AAVREPGDEPVVTR
-93 SAVDGLDDA
+93 IPVAGLDDA
-102 AWPEA
+102 GWPEA
-107 EFLRRTP
+107 ELLRRAP
-114 GASVVACT
+114 GATFVVCT
-122 FRLDQRGW
+122 FRLDHRGW
-130 AALALAVDASADLPA
+130 ASLGVGVDASADVAA
-145 VESRLTQ
+145 VEGRLAQ
-152 TVDVIVACH
+152 AVDVIVACH
-161 TGILQRGRE
+161 TGIIQRGRE

-192 VEDTLRR
+192 VEETLRR
-199 VARIAVPVVA
+199 VARIAVPAVA

-222 EFVAATHVAVRQQ
+222 EFVSATHVAVQQQ
-235 RALEAVGRDDPWLAA
+235 RALEEIGRENPWLAA
-250 LLARRGEDE
+250 LLARRSEDE
-259 DTVFLSGA
+259 DTVFLSGPE
-267 ALNGSPF
+267 LDGSPF
-274 AEAAD
+274 ADTAEATEATEAD
-279 PADPAEAAEAAD
+279 GDGDGARPVAAEAD
-291 PAEAADAADAARAPG
+291 R
-306 PTGPIQTGRPTGPT
+306 
-320 GPIHIGG
+320 H
-327 PTGPTGPTQTGGPA
+327 
-341 GHAGP
+341 
-346 TSPAG
+346 
-351 ANPAGGGRRS
+351 S
-361 TVVSI
+361 TVISI

-379 TFVYQRPPA
+379 TFVYQRPEA
-388 RLPDSAFLRSLAT
+388 RLPGSAFLRSLAT
-401 RAALAIDNALLYEL
+401 RAALSIDNALLYEL
-415 RRNAVL
+415 RRHAVL

-496 LEEGTDPG
+496 LEQGTDPG

-525 VVVTLT
+525 VVATLA

-536 TALLST
+536 TALLTT

-579 HEERIAPDDTLV
+579 HEERIGPDDTVV

-603 GGTFFE
+603 GGAFFE
-609 SVLPGR
+609 SILPVR

-628 ESLARQAKLFRASGQ
+628 ESLTQQAKAYRASGQ

-662 PPHHL
+662 LPHPL
-667 QLEQAALG
+667 QLVKAAR

>member
-1 MGDDT
+1 MVDDT
-6 WSGALHRLWQAAT
+6 WSGALHRLWQAAS
-19 RAEDVAALAD
+19 RAEEVAALAD

-44 VGTRWDERQVLRYV
+44 VGTRWDEQHVLRYM
-58 RALSAGSDTPVT
+58 RGLSAGSDTPVI
-70 VATTRPMPG
+70 VATTRSMPG
-79 AAVREPGAGPVVTR
+79 AAVREPGGEPVVTR
-93 SAVDGLDDA
+93 SAVEGLDDSV
-102 AWPEA
+102 WPEA
-107 EFLRRTP
+107 EFLRQAP
-114 GASVVACT
+114 GVSVVACT

-130 AALALAVDASADLPA
+130 AALALAVDGRADLSV
-145 VESRLTQ
+145 VENRLTQ
-152 TVDVIVACH
+152 AVDVIVACH

-170 ARRGADDALLAEAS
+170 ARRASDDALLAEAS

-199 VARIAVPVVA
+199 VARIAVPAVA

-215 LLRSEGP
+215 LLRGEGP
-222 EFVAATHVAVRQQ
+222 EFVAATHVAVQQQ
-235 RALEAVGRDDPWLAA
+235 RALEEAGRHDPWLAA

-267 ALNGSPF
+267 ALEGSPF
-274 AEAAD
+274 AEAVGAD
-279 PADPAEAAEAAD
+279 GGAAVGADGANGT
-291 PAEAADAADAARAPG
+291 AADAR
-306 PTGPIQTGRPTGPT
+306 
-320 GPIHIGG
+320 
-327 PTGPTGPTQTGGPA
+327 PA
-341 GHAGP
+341 GDGP
-346 TSPAG
+346 HP
-351 ANPAGGGRRS
+351 

-379 TFVYQRPPA
+379 TFVYQRPEA

-415 RRNAVL
+415 RRTAVL
-421 SLQEHLLPSQLPVT
+421 SLQEHLLPSQLPESV
-435 DQWDLSASYEVGDP
+435 QWDLSASYAVGDP

-510 NRALRQERAS
+510 NRALRQERAT

-525 VVVTLT
+525 VVATLT
-531 PQADG
+531 PRPDG

-542 CSAGHPSPLVL
+542 CSAGHPPPLVL
-553 RSDGTVS
+553 RGDGTVS
-560 EVLTGGLL
+560 EVLSGGLL

-579 HEERIAPDDTLV
+579 HEELIAPDDTLV

-603 GGTFFE
+603 SGAFFE
-609 SVLPGR
+609 SVLPAR
-615 LAALRGFDAAHIA
+615 LSALRGSGAAHIA
-628 ESLARQAKLFRASGQ
+628 ESLAQQAETFRDSGQ

-651 RWTGVPPGADL
+651 RWTGVPPGAGLL
-662 PPHHL
+662 PHDPRI
-667 QLEQAALG
+667 EQAALR

>member
-6 WSGALHRLWQAAT
+6 WSSALHRLWQAAS
-19 RAEDVAALAD
+19 RAEEVSALAD

-44 VGTRWDERQVLRYV
+44 VGTRWEDRRILRYM
-58 RALSAGSDTPVT
+58 RALAAGSDSPVIT
-70 VATTRPMPG
+70 ATSRSVPE
-79 AAVREPGAGPVVTR
+79 AAVREPGDEPVVTR
-93 SAVDGLDDA
+93 IPVAGLDDA
-102 AWPEA
+102 GWPEA
-107 EFLRRTP
+107 ELLRRTP
-114 GASVVACT
+114 GATFVVCT
-122 FRLDQRGW
+122 FRLDHRGW
-130 AALALAVDASADLPA
+130 ASLGVGVDASADVAA
-145 VESRLTQ
+145 VEGRLAQ
-152 TVDVIVACH
+152 AVDVIVACH
-161 TGILQRGRE
+161 TGIIQRGRE

-192 VEDTLRR
+192 VEETLRR
-199 VARIAVPVVA
+199 VARITVPAVA

-215 LLRSEGP
+215 LLRSDGP
-222 EFVAATHVAVRQQ
+222 EFVSATHVAVQQQ
-235 RALEAVGRDDPWLAA
+235 RALEEIGRENLWLAA
-250 LLARRGEDE
+250 LLAGRSEDE
-259 DTVFLSGA
+259 DTVFLSGPE
-267 ALNGSPF
+267 LDGSPF
-274 AEAAD
+274 ADTAEATEAA
-279 PADPAEAAEAAD
+279 ADGD
-291 PAEAADAADAARAPG
+291 GDGDGARPG
-306 PTGPIQTGRPTGPT
+306 
-320 GPIHIGG
+320 
-327 PTGPTGPTQTGGPA
+327 A
-341 GHAGP
+341 
-346 TSPAG
+346 
-351 ANPAGGGRRS
+351 AGGDRHS
-361 TVVSI
+361 TVISI

-379 TFVYQRPPA
+379 TFVYQRPEA
-388 RLPDSAFLRSLAT
+388 RLPGSAFLRSLAT
-401 RAALAIDNALLYEL
+401 RAALSIDNALLYEL
-415 RRNAVL
+415 RRHAVL

-496 LEEGTDPG
+496 LEQGTDPG

-525 VVVTLT
+525 VVATLA

-536 TALLST
+536 TALLTT

-579 HEERIAPDDTLV
+579 HEERIGPDDTVV

-603 GGTFFE
+603 GGAFFE
-609 SVLPGR
+609 SILPVR

-628 ESLARQAKLFRASGQ
+628 ESLTQQAKAYRASGQ

-651 RWTGVPPGADL
+651 RWTGVPPGADPL
-662 PPHHL
+662 THPL
-667 QLEQAALG
+667 QLVRTAR

>member
-1 MGDDT
+1 MVDDT
-6 WSGALHRLWQAAT
+6 WSSALHRLWQAAS
-19 RAEDVAALAD
+19 RAEEVAALAD

-44 VGTRWDERQVLRYV
+44 VGTRWDEKHVLRYM
-58 RALSAGSDTPVT
+58 RGLSAGSDTPVI
-70 VATTRPMPG
+70 VATTRSMPG
-79 AAVREPGAGPVVTR
+79 AAVREPGGEPVVTR
-93 SAVDGLDDA
+93 SAVEGLDDSV
-102 AWPEA
+102 WPEA
-107 EFLRRTP
+107 EFLRQAP

-122 FRLDQRGW
+122 FRLDRRGW
-130 AALALAVDASADLPA
+130 AALALSVDGTADPEV

-152 TVDVIVACH
+152 AVDVIVACH

-170 ARRGADDALLAEAS
+170 ARRASDDALLAEAS

-199 VARIAVPVVA
+199 VARIAVPAVA
-209 DGALVH
+209 EGALVH

-222 EFVAATHVAVRQQ
+222 EFVAATHVAVQQQ
-235 RALEAVGRDDPWLAA
+235 RALEAAGRHDPWLAA

-267 ALNGSPF
+267 ALDGSPF
-274 AEAAD
+274 AEAVSANGTATD
-279 PADPAEAAEAAD
+279 ARPARD
-291 PAEAADAADAARAPG
+291 G
-306 PTGPIQTGRPTGPT
+306 PHP
-320 GPIHIGG
+320 
-327 PTGPTGPTQTGGPA
+327 
-341 GHAGP
+341 
-346 TSPAG
+346 
-351 ANPAGGGRRS
+351 

-379 TFVYQRPPA
+379 TFVYQRPEA

-421 SLQEHLLPSQLPVT
+421 SLQEHLLPSQLPESV
-435 DQWDLSASYEVGDP
+435 QWDLSASYAVGDP

-525 VVVTLT
+525 VVATLT
-531 PQADG
+531 PRPDG

-542 CSAGHPSPLVL
+542 CSAGHPPPLVL

-560 EVLTGGLL
+560 EVLSGGLL

-603 GGTFFE
+603 GGAFFE
-609 SVLPGR
+609 SVLPAR
-615 LAALRGFDAAHIA
+615 LSALRGSGAAHIA
-628 ESLARQAKLFRASGQ
+628 ESLAQQAETFRDSGQ

-651 RWTGVPPGADL
+651 RWTGVPPDAVLL
-662 PPHHL
+662 PRDPRID
-667 QLEQAALG
+667 QAALR

>member
-1 MGDDT
+1 MGGDDT
-6 WSGALHRLWQAAT
+6 WSSALHRLWQAAS
-19 RAEDVAALAD
+19 RAEEVSALAD
-29 DVYAPLLATPGVHLV
+29 DVYAPLLATTGVHLV
-44 VGTRWDERQVLRYV
+44 VGTRWEDRQILRYM
-58 RALSAGSDTPVT
+58 RALAAGSDSPVIT
-70 VATTRPMPG
+70 ATSRSVPE
-79 AAVREPGAGPVVTR
+79 AAVREPGDEPVVTR
-93 SAVDGLDDA
+93 IPVAALDDA
-102 AWPEA
+102 GWPEA
-107 EFLRRTP
+107 ELLRRTP
-114 GASVVACT
+114 GATFVVCT
-122 FRLDQRGW
+122 FRLDHRGW
-130 AALALAVDASADLPA
+130 ASLGVGVDASADVAA
-145 VESRLTQ
+145 VEGRLAQ
-152 TVDVIVACH
+152 AVDVIVACH

-192 VEDTLRR
+192 VEETLRR
-199 VARIAVPVVA
+199 VARIAVPAVA
-209 DGALVH
+209 EGALVH

-222 EFVAATHVAVRQQ
+222 EFVAATHVSVQQ
-235 RALEAVGRDDPWLAA
+235 RRALEEIGRENPWLAA

-259 DTVFLSGA
+259 DTVFLSGPE
-267 ALNGSPF
+267 LDGSPF
-274 AEAAD
+274 AD
-279 PADPAEAAEAAD
+279 TAEAS
-291 PAEAADAADAARAPG
+291 DASDASDASHGDGDGARPG
-306 PTGPIQTGRPTGPT
+306 
-320 GPIHIGG
+320 
-327 PTGPTGPTQTGGPA
+327 A
-341 GHAGP
+341 
-346 TSPAG
+346 
-351 ANPAGGGRRS
+351 AGGDRHS
-361 TVVSI
+361 TVISV

-379 TFVYQRPPA
+379 TFVYQRPEA
-388 RLPDSAFLRSLAT
+388 RLPSSAFLRSLAT
-401 RAALAIDNALLYEL
+401 RAALSIDNALLYEL
-415 RRNAVL
+415 RRHAVL

-458 DAVPRPDGSI
+458 DAVTRPDGSI

-496 LEEGTDPG
+496 LEQGTDPG

-525 VVVTLT
+525 VVTTLA
-531 PQADG
+531 PRADG
-536 TALLST
+536 TALLTT

-579 HEERIAPDDTLV
+579 HEELIGPDDTVV

-603 GGTFFE
+603 GGAFFE
-609 SVLPGR
+609 SILPVR

-628 ESLARQAKLFRASGQ
+628 ESLTQQAKAYRASGQ

-662 PPHHL
+662 LPHPL
-667 QLEQAALG
+667 QLVRTAR

>member
-1 MGDDT
+1 MVDDP
-6 WSGALHRLWQAAT
+6 WSSALHRLWQAAS
-19 RAEDVAALAD
+19 RAEEVAALAD
-29 DVYAPLLATPGVHLV
+29 DVYAPLLATPGVHRV
-44 VGTRWDERQVLRYV
+44 VGTRWDGRHVLRYM
-58 RALSAGSDTPVT
+58 RALSAGSDTPVI
-70 VATTRPMPG
+70 VATTRSMPG
-79 AAVREPGAGPVVTR
+79 AAVREPGGEPVVDR
-93 SAVDGLDDA
+93 LEVAGLDDA
-102 AWPEA
+102 VWPEA
-107 EFLRRTP
+107 AFLREAP
-114 GASVVACT
+114 GGSVVSCT

-130 AALALAVDASADLPA
+130 AALALAVDTSADLAA

-152 TVDVIVACH
+152 AVDVIVACH

-199 VARIAVPVVA
+199 VARIAVPAVA

-215 LLRSEGP
+215 LARTEGP
-222 EFVAATHVAVRQQ
+222 EFVAATHVAVQQQ
-235 RALEAVGRDDPWLAA
+235 RALESAGRDDPWLAA
-250 LLARRGEDE
+250 LLARRGEEE

-267 ALNGSPF
+267 ALDGSPF
-274 AEAAD
+274 AA
-279 PADPAEAAEAAD
+279 PASPTT
-291 PAEAADAADAARAPG
+291 ADATADADSGEG
-306 PTGPIQTGRPTGPT
+306 PHP
-320 GPIHIGG
+320 
-327 PTGPTGPTQTGGPA
+327 
-341 GHAGP
+341 
-346 TSPAG
+346 
-351 ANPAGGGRRS
+351 
-361 TVVSI
+361 TVVTI
-366 STLRARGRVVGSI
+366 SPLRARGRVLGTI
-379 TFVYQRPPA
+379 TFVYQRPEA

-415 RRNAVL
+415 RRTAVL

-435 DQWDLSASYEVGDP
+435 DRWDLSASYAVGDP

-458 DAVPRPDGSI
+458 DAVLRPDGSI

-496 LEEGTDPG
+496 LEEGTDAG

-525 VVVTLT
+525 VVATLT
-531 PQADG
+531 PRADG
-536 TALLST
+536 TVRLST
-542 CSAGHPSPLVL
+542 CSAGHPPPLVL
-553 RSDGTVS
+553 RGDGTVS
-560 EVLTGGLL
+560 EVLSGGLL

-579 HEERIAPDDTLV
+579 REEHLTADDTLV

-609 SVLPGR
+609 SVLPAR
-615 LAALRGFDAAHIA
+615 LAALRGSNAAHIA
-628 ESLARQAKLFRASGQ
+628 ESLARQARAFRDSGQ

-651 RWTGVPPGADL
+651 RWTGL
-662 PPHHL
+662 PPDPGLLPPDHR
-667 QLEQAALG
+667 LEQAALR

>member
-1 MGDDT
+1 MVDDT
-6 WSGALHRLWQAAT
+6 WSSALHRLWQAAS
-19 RAEDVAALAD
+19 RAEEVAALAD

-44 VGTRWDERQVLRYV
+44 AGTRWDEQHVLRYM
-58 RALSAGSDTPVT
+58 RGLSAGSDTPVI
-70 VATTRPMPG
+70 VATTRSMPG
-79 AAVREPGAGPVVTR
+79 AAVREPGGEPVVTR
-93 SAVDGLDDA
+93 SDVEGLDDSV
-102 AWPEA
+102 WPEA
-107 EFLRRTP
+107 AFLRQAP
-114 GASVVACT
+114 GVSVVACT

-130 AALALAVDASADLPA
+130 AALALAVDGTADLSV
-145 VESRLTQ
+145 VENRLTQ
-152 TVDVIVACH
+152 AVDVIAACH

-170 ARRGADDALLAEAS
+170 ARRASDDALLAEAS

-199 VARIAVPVVA
+199 VARIAVPAVA

-215 LLRSEGP
+215 LLRGEGP
-222 EFVAATHVAVRQQ
+222 EFVAATHVAVQQQ
-235 RALEAVGRDDPWLAA
+235 RALEEAGRHDPWLAA

-267 ALNGSPF
+267 ALEGSPF
-274 AEAAD
+274 AEAGGAAVGAD
-279 PADPAEAAEAAD
+279 GAAVGADGAAVGAAVG
-291 PAEAADAADAARAPG
+291 ANGTAADAR
-306 PTGPIQTGRPTGPT
+306 
-320 GPIHIGG
+320 
-327 PTGPTGPTQTGGPA
+327 PA
-341 GHAGP
+341 GDGP
-346 TSPAG
+346 HP
-351 ANPAGGGRRS
+351 

-366 STLRARGRVVGSI
+366 NTLRARGRVVGSI
-379 TFVYQRPPA
+379 TFVYQRPEA

-415 RRNAVL
+415 RRTAVL
-421 SLQEHLLPSQLPVT
+421 SLQEHLLPSQLPESV
-435 DQWDLSASYEVGDP
+435 QWDLSASYAVGDP

-504 TALSRL
+504 IALSRL

-525 VVVTLT
+525 VVATLT
-531 PQADG
+531 PRPDG
-536 TALLST
+536 TAVLST
-542 CSAGHPSPLVL
+542 CSAGHPPPLVL

-560 EVLTGGLL
+560 EVLSGGLL

-579 HEERIAPDDTLV
+579 HEELIAPDDTLV

-603 GGTFFE
+603 SGAFFE
-609 SVLPGR
+609 SVLPAR
-615 LAALRGFDAAHIA
+615 LSALRGSGAAHIA
-628 ESLARQAKLFRASGQ
+628 ESLAQQAETFRDSGQ

-651 RWTGVPPGADL
+651 RWTGVPPGAGLL
-662 PPHHL
+662 PHDPRI
-667 QLEQAALG
+667 EQAALR